1 MNASIEE
8 LLILNLMTAGGNLPV
23 TSVPVFIN
31 AAAFPADGTYVPFYR
46 NTYERVVA
54 LRVKTT
60 DLVGGPAFVQL
71 SLENNRNGIIDTLTD
86 SVTAPKF
93 TSDTIWLMP
102 LQTLYIGYNP
112 SDGVPT
118 GTFKVLLFD
127 PLVALKR

>member
-31 AAAFPADGTYVPFYR
+31 AAAFPADDTYVPFYR

-60 DLVGGPAFVQL
+60 DLGGGGVVQL
-71 SLENNRNGIIDTLTD
+71 SLENNRNGIIDTLT
-86 SVTAPKF
+86 TAGSGKF

-112 SDGVPT
+112 FDGVPT